1 MSEKETLI
9 GKSVLRTDAWDK
21 VTGSAKYVADIKPKN
36 MKYGLVLRSTEHH
49 AIIRDINTL
58 KAKQIPGVTAVITID
73 DVSGSKTYGAI
84 NPDRPILA
92 QDKIRFLGEPV
103 AIIVADTL
111 SAAEEARQ
119 AVQVTY
125 EALEPVFDPLQ
136 ALAPNAPTIHPDG
149 NLLAHFEIEEGS
161 LEMGFA
167 EADLVVEQTFTVP
180 RIYPGYL
187 EPEASLAEWHP
198 DGHLTVWVSSQKP
211 FNDREHIS
219 HVVGLPIE
227 KVQIKLA
234 TIGGA
239 FGGKE
244 DSSLAI
250 LAALAAWKT
259 RCTVKLVNSREES
272 LLAHPKRHPA
282 ILVYKAGVKKDG
294 TLVAMKVISHLNTG
308 AYGSYGIPV
317 AQLHTET
324 LTGPYRIPNVRLD
337 TYLVYTNSPIGGAM
351 RGFGA
356 PQSNFGSEGMMDI
369 IAAKLGMDPV
379 ALRRK
384 NIWRAG
390 DHNVT
395 RALVNQPE
403 SLEKSIEIVE
413 QEINRLK
420 QVSPSP
426 GMKSGVG
433 FALSVQTMGLGHR
446 VPDDSTNRLEW
457 LPDGKV
463 LVRIGAP
470 DLGQGLNTVAA
481 QMTAEALGLPMDQ
494 VKVADLDSF
503 ISPDGGVTCASRM
516 TYSVGNSL
524 LMASKK
530 AIAALVEAA
539 AELLHTDPGQI
550 QYQDGQLIRLD
561 QPGTAPIPAAE
572 ITGRVAETGRVL
584 SGEATFSFPYGPET
598 PDHLPI
604 GMPHVKF
611 CMGAQVARVEVDPGL
626 GIVKVKEIVAI
637 HDLGRVINRVNVEGQ
652 IEGGVVMGVGFAV
665 SEQMTLKANQQWVN
679 NLTEYLLPTSMDA
692 PPIIKSV
699 LLEYPEESGPF
710 GVKGIG
716 EIPLVPTPAAIVS
729 AVENAVD
736 IRLTSAPIQ
745 REDLLA
751 KTG

>member
-1 MSEKETLI
+1 MSKQDTLI
-9 GKSVLRTDAWDK
+9 GKSVLRKDAWEK
-21 VTGSAKYVADIKPKN
+21 VTGSAKYVADLQPQN
-36 MKYGLVLRSTEHH
+36 LKYGVILRSTEHH
-49 AIIRDINTL
+49 ALIREINTAD
-58 KAKQIPGVTAVITID
+58 AKQVPGVIDILTIED
-73 DVSGSKTYGAI
+73 IQGSKVYGAI

-92 QDKIRFLGEPV
+92 QDKVRFVGEPV
-103 AIIVADTL
+103 AIIVAETL
-111 SAAEEARQ
+111 SAAENARN
-119 AVQVTY
+119 AIQVIY
-125 EALEPVFDPLQ
+125 EALNPVFDPFEALQ
-136 ALAPNAPTIHPDG
+136 PGAPAIHKDG
-149 NLLAHFEIEEGS
+149 NLLAHFEIEEGD
-161 LEMGFA
+161 LEKGFA
-167 EADLVVEQTFTVP
+167 EADLVVEQTFKVP

-187 EPEASLAEWHP
+187 EPEASLAEWHD

-211 FNDREHIS
+211 FNDRDHIS
-219 HVVGLPIE
+219 HVVGLPLE
-227 KVQIKLA
+227 KVQVKIA

-244 DSSLAI
+244 DSNLSI
-250 LAALAAWKT
+250 LAALASWKT
-259 RCTVKLVNSREES
+259 HETVKLVNTREES

-282 ILVYKAGVKKDG
+282 ILTYKAGVKKDG
-294 TLVAMKVISHLNTG
+294 TLVAMKVVSHMNTG

-317 AQLHTET
+317 SQLHTET

-337 TYLVYTNSPIGGAM
+337 TYLAYTNSPIGGAM

-369 IAAKLGMDPV
+369 LAERLGMDPL
-379 ALRRK
+379 AFRRK
-384 NIWRAG
+384 NIWRSG
-390 DHNVT
+390 DRNVT

-403 SLEKSIEIVE
+403 SLEKSVEIVE

-420 QVSPSP
+420 QIPPSP

-463 LVRIGAP
+463 LVWIGAP

-481 QMTAEALGLPMDQ
+481 QMTAEAMGLSIDQ
-494 VKVADLDSF
+494 VDVAGLDSF

-524 LMASKK
+524 LMASQK
-530 AIAALVEAA
+530 AIAALIDSA
-539 AELLHTDPGQI
+539 AELLHTDRANI
-550 QYQDGQLIRLD
+550 QYQRGQLLRLD
-561 QPGTAPIPAAE
+561 KPGSDPIPAAE
-572 ITGRVAETGRVL
+572 ITSRAAEAGKTL

-598 PDHLPI
+598 PEHLPI

-611 CMGAQVARVEVDPGL
+611 CMGAQVARVEVDEAL

-652 IEGGVVMGVGFAV
+652 IEGGVVMGIGFAV
-665 SEQMTLKANQQWVN
+665 CEEMSLKANHNWVN
-679 NLTEYLLPTSMDA
+679 NLTEYLLPTSMDS
-692 PPIIKSV
+692 PPTIKSI
-699 LLEYPEESGPF
+699 LLEYPEETGPF

-729 AVENAVD
+729 AVENATGAR
-736 IRLTSAPIQ
+736 ITSAPIK
-745 REDLLA
+745 REDLLNRV
-751 KTG
+751 G

>member
-9 GKSVLRTDAWDK
+9 GKSILRADAWDK
-21 VTGSAKYVADIKPKN
+21 VTGSAKYVADIQTKD
-36 MKYGLVLRSTEHH
+36 MKFGLVLRSTEHH
-49 AIIRDINTL
+49 ALLRDLNTAT
-58 KAKQIPGVTAVITID
+58 AKQIPGVTAIITLD
-73 DVSGSKTYGAI
+73 DVEGSKYYGPI

-92 QDKIRFLGEPV
+92 HDKVRFVGEPV
-103 AIIVADTL
+103 AIIVAETL
-111 SAAEEARQ
+111 AAAGAARD
-119 AVQVTY
+119 AIQVTY
-125 EALEPVFDPLQ
+125 ETLEPVFDPIQ
-136 ALAPNAPTIHPDG
+136 ALGPGAPPIHPDG
-149 NLLAHFEIEEGS
+149 NLLAHFEIEEGD
-161 LEMGFA
+161 LEKGFE
-167 EADLVVEQTFTVP
+167 EADLIVEQTFKVP

-187 EPEASLAEWHP
+187 EPEASLAEWHQ

-219 HVVGLPIE
+219 HVLGLPGE
-227 KVQIKLA
+227 RVQVKIA

-244 DSSLAI
+244 DSNLAV

-259 RCTVKLVNSREES
+259 RCTVKLVNTREES

-282 ILVYKAGVKKDG
+282 ILTYKAGVKKDG
-294 TLVAMKVISHLNTG
+294 TLVAMKVSSHMDTG
-308 AYGSYGIPV
+308 AYGSYGIAV
-317 AQLHTET
+317 SQLHTET

-337 TYLVYTNSPIGGAM
+337 TYLVYTNSPISGAM

-369 IAAKLGMDPV
+369 LAANLGMDPI
-379 ALRRK
+379 AFRQK
-384 NIWRAG
+384 NIWRSG

-403 SLEKSIEIVE
+403 SLQKSLDLVKEEIKRLE
-413 QEINRLK
+413 QI
-420 QVSPSP
+420 PPAP
-426 GMKSGVG
+426 GMRGGVG
-433 FALSVQTMGLGHR
+433 FAVSVQTMGLGHR

-457 LPDGKV
+457 QPDGKI

-481 QMTAEALGLPMDQ
+481 QMTAEALGLPIHQ
-494 VKVADLDSF
+494 VEVAELDSF
-503 ISPDGGVTCASRM
+503 VSPDGGVTCASRM

-524 LMASKK
+524 LMASQK
-530 AIAALVEAA
+530 AIAALVDAA
-539 AELLHTDPGQI
+539 AELLRVDPTDI
-550 QYQDGQLIRLD
+550 QYQNGQLRRLD
-561 QPGTAPIPAAE
+561 QPGLAPIPAAE
-572 ITGRVAETGRVL
+572 ITSRVAEAGKTL
-584 SGEATFSFPYGPET
+584 SGEATFSFPYGPGT
-598 PDHLPI
+598 PDHLPL

-611 CMGAQVARVEVDPGL
+611 CMGAQVARVEVDPRL

-665 SEQMTLKANQQWVN
+665 TEEMSLKADRHWVN

-692 PPIIKSV
+692 PPVIKSV

-729 AVENAVD
+729 AVENAVGV
-736 IRLTSAPIQ
+736 RVTSAPIK

-751 KTG
+751 EIG